1 MSEKLKDIDSER
13 MLEYLLSKFVEVQ
26 IKDNINEL
34 DYAIG
39 HIKDILKVIHRET
52 MAEIDLRIPVMLG
65 EIEIRSLE
73 KEIIS

>member
-1 MSEKLKDIDSER
+1 MEEKLKDIDSER
-13 MLEYLLSKFVEVQ
+13 MLEYLLNKFVEVQ
-26 IKDNINEL
+26 VKDNINEL

-52 MAEIDLRIPVMLG
+52 MAEIDLRIPLMLG
-65 EIEIRSLE
+65 DLDIRSLE